1 MLMQAADILES
12 LQSRDDIGRVT
23 LFWAFPL
30 VDAYGNTS
38 TETVMKA
45 TFYKDTISKINFD
58 NFDYNNIP
66 VICDDF
72 YQHAALNG

>member
-1 MLMQAADILES
+1 
-12 LQSRDDIGRVT
+12 
-23 LFWAFPL
+23 
-30 VDAYGNTS
+30 
-38 TETVMKA
+38 MKA